1 MHEYGRLLMGKG
13 GPKNVFLSAS
23 TLCLYHLQYWLAL
36 SLYNW
41 LQIPLVFCFVW
52 YAGEVPGEIIGAPP
66 LRSVSPA
73 GGPRAQRLTDVQLV
87 RRQKEIAFRALKI
100 GDPIFNL
107 LSLTTSRVHQQYR
120 LPLVSWCFASAAH
133 VHHGFWNHW

>member
-1 MHEYGRLLMGKG
+1 MGKG
-13 GPKNVFLSAS
+13 GPRTVFLSAN

-66 LRSVSPA
+66 LRSVSPT
-73 GGPRAQRLTDVQLV
+73 GGPRATSHGRPIGP
-87 RRQKEIAFRALKI
+87 EAKI
-100 GDPIFNL
+100 NRVS
-107 LSLTTSRVHQQYR
+107 SLENRESYI
-120 LPLVSWCFASAAH
+120 
-133 VHHGFWNHW
+133 